1 MACQPMRESLGAVL
15 GSGGSGCSS
24 WYLSW
29 RVGGAAEHLVLSSRA
44 WPRRALLD
52 ELLHDAGVP
61 VVAWGGE
68 ALRCQWQSL
77 GGPPFAVLRLA
88 AAAAAP
94 GRPLPLGS
102 VRDPQVASSAA
113 AGATRRSWSAPM
125 LPRA

>member
-1 MACQPMRESLGAVL
+1 MACQPTRESLGAVL
-15 GSGGSGCSS
+15 GGGGSGCSS
-24 WYLSW
+24 WYLL
-29 RVGGAAEHLVLSSRA
+29 GGVAEHLVLSSRA

-68 ALRCQWQSL
+68 ALRRKWQSL
-77 GGPPFAVLRLA
+77 GGPPSAVLRLA
-88 AAAAAP
+88 ASAAAP

-102 VRDPQVASSAA
+102 VRVPQVAASAA
-113 AGATRRSWSAPM
+113 AGAPRRPWSAPT